1 MHQHETTST
10 EHATNQMLDDM
21 VQLIVSEIEP
31 QQIVL
36 FGSMARGDA
45 GPDSDVDLLIVEAQ
59 PFDKQ
64 HGRRRELAR
73 LWRLLSRFPVSKDIV
88 LYSRAEVDRWRNSTN
103 HLIAR
108 ALREGRVL
116 YERR

>member
-1 MHQHETTST
+1 
-10 EHATNQMLDDM
+10 MLDDM
-21 VQLIVSEIEP
+21 VRLIVSEVDP

-45 GPDSDVDLLIVEAQ
+45 RSDSDIDLLIVEDQ
-59 PFDKQ
+59 PFGKQ
-64 HGRRRELAR
+64 HGRRQELAR
-73 LWRLLSRFPVSKDIV
+73 LWRLLCRFPVAKDIV
-88 LYSRAEVDRWRNSTN
+88 LYSRAEVERWRSSTN

-108 ALREGRVL
+108 ALREGKVL